1 MLRVGGD
8 AHIEGAVLRITVW
21 GVVAR
26 ARDLSRGSEG
36 VVLPWRHRHRSPPLG
51 SLAARCCAG
60 LARPR
65 RPALVCHTRPRPQ
78 AWLNHC
84 RPRARVHHHPRWRG
98 PAGSRPAGRRQEK
111 ARRECASRMHPHD
124 RRVRHRHRRLRLP
137 DRLLGC
143 TGMQHHDCRTRR
155 PSKGRSCGKHRRR
168 GLSDRSISD
177 WCRIFGLARRS
188 DELGLHQ
195 ADELSDL
202 VLERTQ
208 PKLQAVW
215 TIASRGD
222 GVLQHAAASDT
233 CLAQGHCAGRV
244 RVLPPQGMAD
254 ATRHLTRCLTR
265 LPRIPSSGRA
275 RVSARRGAARVGA
288 EREPSELHPR
298 RLVMF

>member
-51 SLAARCCAG
+51 SLAVRCCAG

-65 RPALVCHTRPRPQ
+65 RPALECHTRPRPQ
-78 AWLNHC
+78 AWLNNC
-84 RPRARVHHHPRWRG
+84 RLRARVHHHPRWRG
-98 PAGSRPAGRRQEK
+98 PAGSRPAGRRQVK

-137 DRLLGC
+137 DRLGC
-143 TGMQHHDCRTRR
+143 AGMQHHDCRTRR
-155 PSKGRSCGKHRRR
+155 PSKGRSCGRHRRR
-168 GLSDRSISD
+168 GISDRSTSD
-177 WCRIFGLARRS
+177 WCRIFRLARRS

-195 ADELSDL
+195 PDELSDL

-222 GVLQHAAASDT
+222 GVLQHAAG
-233 CLAQGHCAGRV
+233 LAQGHCAGRV
-244 RVLPPQGMAD
+244 RVLPPQGLAD
-254 ATRHLTRCLTR
+254 ATRHLTLFEPPASKNTR
-265 LPRIPSSGRA
+265 LRA
-275 RVSARRGAARVGA
+275 RASKRSARRGARRRRA
-288 EREPSELHPR
+288 REPSEPHPR
-298 RLVMF
+298 RLVLF